1 MMSEPSVTPPQT
13 PIVQN
18 ADDTAPV
25 VLVMGPSGAGR
36 ATAIAAL
43 EDLGFEAI
51 DNMPLS
57 LIPRLLDGPPVSR
70 RMALGL
76 DVRNRDFSV
85 DAVFALMKRVQCEV
99 VYLDAREDVL
109 VQRYSETRRRHPLAP
124 QDAPLLGIRAEVALL
139 APIRERA
146 DYIFDTS
153 TLTAQELIT
162 TLGGSFV
169 IGGAANLA
177 ITVQSFAYKRGL
189 PQGVDLVFDCRFL
202 RNPHWEPAL
211 RENTGLDVS
220 VQDYVMADPLFDP
233 FFDHLTGMLRT
244 LFPAFKA
251 SGKTHLTVALGCTGG
266 QHRSVTVAQMLAKA
280 LAQQGWEMSVR
291 HRELDRHR
299 SASLPLKGT
308 ST

>member
-1 MMSEPSVTPPQT
+1 MIFEPSPASTEAPT
-13 PIVQN
+13 AAN
-18 ADDTAPV
+18 ADDTAPI

-57 LIPRLLDGPPVSR
+57 LIIRLLDGPPVSR

-85 DAVFALMKRVQCEV
+85 DAVLALIKRIQCEV
-99 VYLDAREDVL
+99 IYLDAREDVL

-124 QDAPLLGIRAEVALL
+124 QDAPLLGIRAEITLL
-139 APIRERA
+139 APVRDCA

-153 TLTAQELIT
+153 SLTAQELT
-162 TLGGSFV
+162 TALGGSFATE
-169 IGGAANLA
+169 GAADLS

-189 PQGVDLVFDCRFL
+189 PQGADLVFDCRFL
-202 RNPHWEPAL
+202 RNPHWEPVL
-211 RENTGLDVS
+211 RNSTGLDVA
-220 VQDYVMADPLFDP
+220 VQDYVMADPLFGS
-233 FFDHLTGMLRT
+233 FFGHLTSMLHT

-251 SGKTHLTVALGCTGG
+251 SGKTHLAVALGCTGG

-280 LAQQGWEMSVR
+280 LAHQGWEMSVR
-291 HRELDRHR
+291 HRELDRQR
-299 SASLPLKGT
+299 NAWLPSKGT
-308 ST
+308 SN

>member
-1 MMSEPSVTPPQT
+1 MMSEPSATPT
-13 PIVQN
+13 KMPIAEN

-162 TLGGSFV
+162 TLGGSFAT
-169 IGGAANLA
+169 GGAANLA

-211 RENTGLDVS
+211 RENTGLDVP
-220 VQDYVMADPLFDP
+220 VQDYVMADPL
-233 FFDHLTGMLRT
+233 LI
-244 LFPAFKA
+244 
-251 SGKTHLTVALGCTGG
+251 
-266 QHRSVTVAQMLAKA
+266 RSLIT
-280 LAQQGWEMSVR
+280 
-291 HRELDRHR
+291 
-299 SASLPLKGT
+299 
-308 ST
+308 